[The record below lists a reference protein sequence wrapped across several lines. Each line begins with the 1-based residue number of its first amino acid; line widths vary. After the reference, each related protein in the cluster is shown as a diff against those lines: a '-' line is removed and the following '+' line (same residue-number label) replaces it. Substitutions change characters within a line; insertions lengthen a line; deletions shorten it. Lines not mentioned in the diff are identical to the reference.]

1 MISEELVS
9 QPNFLGFN
17 PETLSFV
24 ILFFF
29 NSWPVHTLLRGGHS
43 LPSPAIML
51 LLGQIRHLDIDQLTP
66 LPTLT
71 LPANRHFFLYY
82 FVLIQLIPP
91 FFFLGGE
98 YKTPPSRATSTG
110 PINILHD

>member
-71 LPANRHFFLYY
+71 LPANRHFFS
-82 FVLIQLIPP
+82 FII
-91 FFFLGGE
+91 
-98 YKTPPSRATSTG
+98 SC
-110 PINILHD
+110 